1 MATWRSTP
9 ARSPRQKDP
18 MREFATVLGRVIAI
32 AIVIIAA
39 ALIARYCGF
48 EQDVHF
54 KVADRVAA
62 IDGDTLR
69 SGEIE
74 VRLYGI
80 DAPEL
85 DQTCT
90 LESGA
95 SWSCGREAQSR
106 LKALIG
112 RYAVD
117 CAPRARDKFNRIIAT
132 CGTSKVPD
140 LGETLVREG
149 LAINLGG
156 GDRGEGPYVDAEIDA
171 QAAKR
176 GIWRGDFERPSAWRQ
191 AHPRS
196 GD

>member
-1 MATWRSTP
+1 
-9 ARSPRQKDP
+9 
-18 MREFATVLGRVIAI
+18 MRELAVVLGRIL
-32 AIVIIAA
+32 AIVIVVVVA

-62 IDGDTLR
+62 VDGDTLR
-69 SGEIE
+69 SGDIE

-85 DQTCT
+85 AQTCT
-90 LESGA
+90 GPDQKE
-95 SWSCGREAQSR
+95 WPCGRAAQSH
-106 LKALIG
+106 LKSLIG
-112 RYAVD
+112 RNAVD
-117 CAPRARDKFNRIIAT
+117 CKPRARDRYQRIIAT

-140 LGETLVREG
+140 LGEALVREG

-156 GDRGEGPYVDAEIDA
+156 GDRGEGPFVDAEIHA

-176 GIWRGDFERPSAWRQ
+176 GIWRGGFERPSEWRQ
-191 AHPRS
+191 AHPRE